1 MREIGIDVTLLTN
14 DAPAFLNGVY
24 RDHDFDTANGWHQF
38 RADPAVSTMVWLRS
52 GTPAGTPWSNQF
64 GYKNEQMDKMI
75 DEAASELDPEKRAQI
90 YHRIQKLEMEEI
102 PVIFAIEHPFI
113 SVTSKKLMNHH
124 NTPRWNSSSAYDLWI
139 KK

>member
-1 MREIGIDVTLLTN
+1 
-14 DAPAFLNGVY
+14 
-24 RDHDFDTANGWHQF
+24 
-38 RADPAVSTMVWLRS
+38 
-52 GTPAGTPWSNQF
+52 
-64 GYKNEQMDKMI
+64 MDKMI